1 MKKTPWFERKFSAI
15 KDNGLFPTILERLDG
30 TAARLRGKMTRLNVD
45 LTHSIEG
52 KWSIKKEIGHLI
64 DLEPLW
70 LERAQQILRG
80 ESKLLIADL
89 TNQKT
94 HEANHDDFSMS
105 DLINMFDTE
114 RQKLMHTLRN
124 ITENDLEKAAIHPRL
139 GTPMRLIDL
148 AFFVAE
154 HDDHHL
160 AQITCVAADLSAE

>member
-1 MKKTPWFERKFSAI
+1 MKKTPWFERKFPAI
-15 KDNGLFPTILERLDG
+15 EDNGLFPTILERLDG
-30 TAARLRGKMTRLNVD
+30 TAARLTDKMNRLNVD
-45 LTHSIEG
+45 LSHTQAG

-70 LERAQQILRG
+70 HERAKQILRG
-80 ESKLLIADL
+80 EGKLLIADL

-94 HEANHDDFSMS
+94 HEANHDDFSVS
-105 DLINMFDTE
+105 DLIKLFKIE
-114 RQKLMHTLRN
+114 REKLMYTLQN
-124 ITENDLEKAAIHPRL
+124 ITENDLNKEAIHPRL

-160 AQITCVAADLSAE
+160 AQITHVAADLSAA